1 VKNTTVHLAY
11 ALLGA
16 LRLLNEQR
24 LQRAHA
30 DHEEEVRLAG
40 ERLRLARQRAEY
52 GDVVI
57 TQIAALVSAT
67 PPCVSP
73 PCATSPA
80 PASA

>member
-1 VKNTTVHLAY
+1 VKDSSAYLAY

-30 DHEEEVRLAG
+30 AHTEEIHLAG

-57 TQIAALVSAT
+57 NQVAT
-67 PPCVSP
+67 LLATRLRGTP
-73 PCATSPA
+73 PCATPPA